1 MKQILQ
7 TTNPSDQQ
15 IVYANFYAISNPK
28 QLLVI
33 FHGMAEHKDR
43 YDDFAVFMNH
53 HGFNV
58 LVCDH
63 RGHGQS
69 LFNQQIKG
77 HFADQNGWFL
87 NLEDLYDLISQAKTL
102 SQVGTYALLGHSMG
116 SIVAQSYF
124 KRHYQETSHLILTG
138 VPEIPLGIKG
148 LQLVAKI
155 IATFSKTKP
164 SHLLYQS
171 SFAKFDKKTPSQEPL
186 AWLSHDQDNIKAY
199 RADPLCGFKFTN
211 QGLVDLLDGFY
222 DISHLNSMPDHLDT
236 FVWFVVGEDDVSINV
251 DQIQHQMRK
260 YQELGFSEVV
270 ISMISNAAHEVLFDV
285 EKIALW
291 KQIVRVFSELK
302 ISNK

>member
-1 MKQILQ
+1 MKQTLQ
-7 TTNPSDQQ
+7 TVNPSDNQW
-15 IVYANFYAISNPK
+15 VYANFYTIPNPK

-33 FHGMAEHKDR
+33 FHGMAEHKER
-43 YDDFAVFMNH
+43 YDDFALFFNKQ
-53 HGFNV
+53 GFNV

-69 LFNQQIKG
+69 LFEGHIKG
-77 HFADQNGWFL
+77 HFANQDGWFL
-87 NLEDLYDLISQAKTL
+87 NLEDLHDLIKQAQSISQIE
-102 SQVGTYALLGHSMG
+102 TYALLGHSMG

-124 KRHYQETSHLILTG
+124 KRYYQEVSHLILTG
-138 VPEIPLGIKG
+138 VPEIPVGLKG
-148 LQLVAKI
+148 LQLIAKA
-155 IATFSKTKP
+155 IAVFSKTQP

-222 DISHLNSMPDHLDT
+222 DVRHFNQMSDNLDT
-236 FVWFVVGEDDVSINV
+236 FIWFIVGEDDVSINV
-251 DQIQHQMRK
+251 DQIQNQMRK
-260 YQELGFSEVV
+260 YQDLGFSEVV

-285 EKIALW
+285 ERQALW
-291 KQIVRVFSELK
+291 DQIAYMFNDMK
-302 ISNK
+302 